1 MPLTFDDGT
10 TTFTLQASERAGER
24 EREGERERGET
35 WTSGQVRH
43 QRSPLSLPTLQASPI
58 VRFVSRPADALGFH
72 SLVQTAELAFD
83 LPPFATVR
91 LEEVLP
97 PRRWRANGKLIQ
109 QRGLAVSVTFG

>member
-1 MPLTFDDGT
+1 MDIRPGTPSQIPL
-10 TTFTLQASERAGER
+10 
-24 EREGERERGET
+24 
-35 WTSGQVRH
+35 
-43 QRSPLSLPTLQASPI
+43 RSPRSLPTLQASPI